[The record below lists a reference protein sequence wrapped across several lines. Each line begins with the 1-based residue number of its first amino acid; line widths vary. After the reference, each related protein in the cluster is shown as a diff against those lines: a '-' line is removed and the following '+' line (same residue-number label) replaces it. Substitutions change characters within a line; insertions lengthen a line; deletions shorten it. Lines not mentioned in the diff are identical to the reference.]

1 MFFRPIRDK
10 IKSLRRMIG
19 KIGRTRGAAPADLAE
34 LQRLMLSRIAE
45 LEARERADSDPSS
58 ASSQNDRRAA

>member
-19 KIGRTRGAAPADLAE
+19 KIGRTRGTAPGDVAE

-45 LEARERADSDPSS
+45 LEARERAASDPST
-58 ASSQNDRRAA
+58 SSQSDRRAA